1 MKQSWENNGTSMEQ
15 DLTLISMYEKS
26 PLALIKHINSIVA
39 IPTARLLF
47 MVFGRQGIDKRFLL
61 IWNVPRP
68 QHFFRGLLS
77 VQLCV
82 ANSHFRR
89 SNHHSPNKCVND
101 IMQNI
106 KDQYDTYTFTR
117 AAGGAVLYWIM
128 VENEELTHNECF
140 ERVWHNHYNIPG
152 YVQHIQVHLYKEEGV
167 DILVSLMQSVPLFLC
182 LSSLQVNTGCQTF
195 SVPAHKVHPV
205 CYFLHSPLWSWSHR
219 DRQTY
224 TRSYY
229 SLICQLGCLRFLSAF

>member
-1 MKQSWENNGTSMEQ
+1 MSWE
-15 DLTLISMYEKS
+15 KS
-26 PLALIKHINSIVA
+26 PLPLALIKHINSIVA

-101 IMQNI
+101 IMQTI

-117 AAGGAVLYWIM
+117 AAVVAALY
-128 VENEELTHNECF
+128 LT
-140 ERVWHNHYNIPG
+140 
-152 YVQHIQVHLYKEEGV
+152 L
-167 DILVSLMQSVPLFLC
+167 
-182 LSSLQVNTGCQTF
+182 
-195 SVPAHKVHPV
+195 
-205 CYFLHSPLWSWSHR
+205 
-219 DRQTY
+219 
-224 TRSYY
+224 
-229 SLICQLGCLRFLSAF
+229 LRMKN